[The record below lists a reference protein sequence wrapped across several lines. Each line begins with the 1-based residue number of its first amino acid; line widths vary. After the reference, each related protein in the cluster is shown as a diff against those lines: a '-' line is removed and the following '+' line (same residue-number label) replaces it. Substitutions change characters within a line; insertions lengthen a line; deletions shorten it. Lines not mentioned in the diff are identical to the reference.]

1 MFNPLYVV
9 WDPDPVF
16 FTIPQLVHA
25 DIPFGLLVKILV
37 GIIILRLIYNL
48 VRENGRPA
56 ADKAGKRNRKA
67 KKSSDTLMSGI
78 PLILTVGIVCL
89 VVLWLLTSKTEIRY
103 YGLMWM
109 LAILFGAMFF
119 DNFCKR
125 EGLPSSVSESIF
137 IYGTLAT
144 IIGSRVGHCLFYEPD
159 YFLAHPLEIITGIR
173 NGGMASHGAAVG
185 LLIGLWLF
193 SRKNRL
199 PYVWSLD
206 RIMIPVAIG
215 GAIVRFGNLLNSEIV
230 GNITDKPW
238 GFKFLRLYR
247 DMPVEAVP
255 VQHPTQL
262 YEALCY
268 VVTFLLLIWLY
279 YRRNAGVRRPGL
291 LFGVGLIGVFLTRFL
306 IEFIKEDQ
314 EAFEQGM
321 LLNMGQLLSIPFV
334 LFGAYMIWR
343 ALRRPVADPA
353 PKAGSAASEAVSPE
367 TIHHRAEHKHKR

>member
-125 EGLPSSVSESIF
+125 
-137 IYGTLAT
+137 
-144 IIGSRVGHCLFYEPD
+144 
-159 YFLAHPLEIITGIR
+159 
-173 NGGMASHGAAVG
+173 
-185 LLIGLWLF
+185 
-193 SRKNRL
+193 
-199 PYVWSLD
+199 
-206 RIMIPVAIG
+206 
-215 GAIVRFGNLLNSEIV
+215 
-230 GNITDKPW
+230 
-238 GFKFLRLYR
+238 
-247 DMPVEAVP
+247 
-255 VQHPTQL
+255 
-262 YEALCY
+262 
-268 VVTFLLLIWLY
+268 
-279 YRRNAGVRRPGL
+279 
-291 LFGVGLIGVFLTRFL
+291 
-306 IEFIKEDQ
+306 
-314 EAFEQGM
+314 
-321 LLNMGQLLSIPFV
+321 
-334 LFGAYMIWR
+334 
-343 ALRRPVADPA
+343 
-353 PKAGSAASEAVSPE
+353 
-367 TIHHRAEHKHKR
+367 